1 MSEISITSIKFT
13 NYKAL
18 GDYSISM
25 NDTNILVGPNNSG
38 KSTIIS
44 AFRVL
49 EIALKIA
56 NARSSTRVTSY
67 DGKSAWGHRIPEN
80 SIPISL
86 ENVHTDYSD
95 DNTKIEFRFS
105 NANKLILFFPSD
117 GGCILN
123 IDGNVNSPKTPSAFK
138 KQFPFSVQVVPVLGP
153 IEQEEVIVTDETVK
167 RNLGTP
173 RASRN
178 FRNYWY
184 KNKDGFDLFK
194 DMLEKTWPGMSIQL
208 PELTSILEKRLVMF
222 CSEERND
229 REIFWAGFGFQIWCQ
244 LLTHLSRSSDYSL
257 TVIDEPEVY
266 LHPDVQRQLLSLL
279 RDTEV
284 DVLLATHSTEILGEA
299 DPSEILLIDKSKRS
313 AKRLRDVEGVQEALN
328 TIGSVQNITL
338 TQLARTKKIL
348 FVEGFGDY
356 KIIRRFAKN
365 LGLQELFSG
374 SEITAFESGGFSSWE
389 RVKSLAW
396 GLQKTLGADI
406 KIGAVYDRDYWCDDQ
421 VDKTEEE
428 LGEKLFFVHFHKQ
441 KEIENYL
448 LIPSAIERAIH
459 KYLKERNLRSG
470 TKFELDV
477 SVEKLLLEI
486 TDNQRIELQ
495 SQYLAKYLEYVKG
508 NSDNSDQSTITA
520 TILSAFEEKW
530 KRLESRLRIVSGKKT
545 LKGLRTLVSDKWSIT
560 LTDIRII
567 DEILESEIP
576 QDMLHLIDVLDKYR
590 LS

>member
-1 MSEISITSIKFT
+1 
-13 NYKAL
+13 
-18 GDYSISM
+18 M

-49 EIALKIA
+49 QVALKIA
-56 NARSSTRVTSY
+56 NSRSSVRVSSY
-67 DGKSAWGHRIPEN
+67 NGGGTWGHRIPEN
-80 SIPISL
+80 SVPISL

-105 NANKLILFFPSD
+105 NTNKLILFFPAD

-123 IDGNVNSPKTPSAFK
+123 IDGNGNSARTPSAFK
-138 KQFPFSVQVVPVLGP
+138 KQFPFSIQVVPVLGP
-153 IEQEEVIVTDETVK
+153 IEQEEVIVTDETVR

-173 RASRN
+173 RASRH

-184 KNKDGFDLFK
+184 KNQEGFEVFRE
-194 DMLEKTWPGMSIQL
+194 MLERTWPGMSIQL
-208 PELTSILEKRLVMF
+208 PELTSALELRLVMF
-222 CSEERND
+222 CSESRND

-244 LLTHLSRSSDYSL
+244 LLTHLSRAADYSL

-266 LHPDVQRQLLSLL
+266 LHPDIQRQLLGLL
-279 RDTEV
+279 RDTNV

-299 DPSEILLIDKSKRS
+299 DPSEILLIDKLKRS
-313 AKRLRDVEGVQEALN
+313 AKRLRDVEGVQQALD

-365 LGLQELFSG
+365 IGLQELFSG

-396 GLQKTLGADI
+396 GLQRTLGADI
-406 KIGAVYDRDYWCDDQ
+406 RIGAVYDRDYWCDDQ
-421 VDKTEEE
+421 VDLTVRE
-428 LGEKLFFVHFHKQ
+428 LRGNLHFAHIHNR

-448 LIPSAIERAIH
+448 LIPSAIERA
-459 KYLKERNLRSG
+459 LKKQICERNSRSG
-470 TKFELDV
+470 ASLELDET
-477 SVEKLLLEI
+477 VEIILKNI
-486 TDNQRIELQ
+486 TNDQRIDSQ
-495 SQYLAKYLEYVKG
+495 SQYVGKYIEYVRSAG
-508 NSDNSDQSTITA
+508 SGSDQATLTA
-520 TILSAFEEKW
+520 SAIRGFEEKW
-530 KRLESRLRIVSGKKT
+530 TDLNSRLKIVGGKQTLKDLRTYVSGK
-545 LKGLRTLVSDKWSIT
+545 WSVT

-567 DEILESEIP
+567 DEIQEPEIP
-576 QDMLHLIDVLDKYR
+576 EDMRELIQTLEAYR
-590 LS
+590 QS

>member
-1 MSEISITSIKFT
+1 MSEISITSIRFT

-18 GDYSISM
+18 GDYSIGM
-25 NDTNILVGPNNSG
+25 NDTSILVGPNNSG

-49 EIALKIA
+49 EVALKIA
-56 NARSSTRVTSY
+56 NARSATRVSSY
-67 DGKSAWGHRIPEN
+67 DGKTMWGHLIPEN

-105 NANKLILFFPSD
+105 NANKLILFFPS
-117 GGCILN
+117 GGSCILN
-123 IDGNVNSPKTPSAFK
+123 IDGNANSPRTPSSFK
-138 KQFPFSVQVVPVLGP
+138 KQFPFSIQVVPVLGP
-153 IEQEEVIVTDETVK
+153 IEQEEVLVTDETVR

-184 KNKDGFDLFK
+184 KNEEGFDLFRE
-194 DMLEKTWPGMSIQL
+194 MLERTWPGMSIQL
-208 PELTSILEKRLVMF
+208 PELTSVLEQRLVMF
-222 CSEERND
+222 CSENRKD

-244 LLTHLSRSSDYSL
+244 LLTHLSRASDYSL

-284 DVLLATHSTEILGEA
+284 DVLLATHSTEILSEA
-299 DPSEILLIDKSKRS
+299 DPSEILLIDKRKRS
-313 AKRLRDVEGVQEALN
+313 AKRLRDVEGVQQALD
-328 TIGSVQNITL
+328 TIGSIQNITL

-396 GLQKTLGADI
+396 GIQKTLGADI
-406 KIGAVYDRDYWCDDQ
+406 RIGAVYDRDYWCDEQ
-421 VDKTEEE
+421 VEVTAQE
-428 LGEKLFFVHFHKQ
+428 LNKNLHFAHLHKR

-448 LIPSAIERAIH
+448 LIPTAIERALQKHIN
-459 KYLKERNLRSG
+459 ERNSRSG
-470 TKFELDV
+470 LNVQLD
-477 SVEKLLLEI
+477 ETIEILLHKI
-486 TDNQRIELQ
+486 TNDYRIELQ
-495 SQYLAKYLEYVKG
+495 SQYVGKYIEYVKG
-508 NSDNSDQSTITA
+508 KGDNSDQATLTA
-520 TILSAFEEKW
+520 AAIRDFEKKW
-530 KRLESRLRIVSGKKT
+530 VNLDSRLKIVGGKQT
-545 LKGLRTLVSDKWSIT
+545 LRDLRTYVSKKWSIT

-567 DEILESEIP
+567 DEISEFEIP
-576 QDMLHLIDVLDKYR
+576 KDMRELIQILETYR
-590 LS
+590 QS